1 MLENPTD
8 GKPWLG
14 LLMLRADRQRQGL
27 AEEVFLGLVEHLREQ
42 GYSALRAGVIETNH
56 EGRRLTT
63 RLGFR
68 AVDSKKIRLGS
79 GEHDILVLERAFE

>member
-1 MLENPTD
+1 
-8 GKPWLG
+8 
-14 LLMLRADRQRQGL
+14 MLRADRQRQGL

-79 GEHDILVLERAFE
+79 GEQDILVLERAFE